1 MDIDQEI
8 NLMLQSVVARTGEQA
23 REIVCH
29 RDALELMR
37 SQSTRFY
44 TSEADSTE
52 SGCVGRYMG
61 IPVQVCDS
69 IEPGR
74 AYVIPEFGGSPYET
88 TYSQPYWTSTPYLH
102 YSPMHGQCI
111 AQEEEKEIDEESFM
125 GILNRQSP

>member
-8 NLMLQSVVARTGEQA
+8 NLMLQSVIARTGEQA

-29 RDALELMR
+29 RDALDLMR

-44 TSEADSTE
+44 TSDADSME
-52 SGCVGRYMG
+52 SGRVGRYMG

-74 AYVIPEFGGSPYET
+74 VYVIPEFSSSPHET
-88 TYSQPYWTSTPYLH
+88 TYSQPYWTSTPYLY
-102 YSPMHGQCI
+102 YSPTYGQCI
-111 AQEEEKEIDEESFM
+111 AYEEEKEIEEESFI
-125 GILNRQSP
+125 GILNYQSP